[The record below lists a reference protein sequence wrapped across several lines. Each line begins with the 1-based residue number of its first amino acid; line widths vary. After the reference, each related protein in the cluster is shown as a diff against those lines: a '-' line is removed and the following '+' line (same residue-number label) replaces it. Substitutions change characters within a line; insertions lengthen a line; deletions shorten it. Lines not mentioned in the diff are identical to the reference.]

1 MESSAQVE
9 AEGRGQLFFGRRGGK
24 EGDKFKAGGENPR
37 LKASVYMEKWRVN
50 LLR

>member
-24 EGDKFKAGGENPR
+24 EEDEFEAGGENEEIH
-37 LKASVYMEKWRVN
+37 V
-50 LLR
+50 